1 MQLVAPW
8 VLVMLPLP
16 WLIFFFLPYAKSS
29 FIDALPVPFF
39 SFICAPL
46 AKTKAHSK
54 PGKYFYFFT
63 ILYWLLIL
71 ALAGPQWVGQPI
83 RQEQQ
88 GRNIFLTLDISGSME
103 LPDMSLNNNQATR
116 LDVVKNAAINFI
128 NARNTDHLGLIL
140 FGSQAY
146 LQTPLTYDHASLLK
160 RVEDASVGLAGKT
173 TSIGDA
179 IGLGI
184 KKLQTTPMQ
193 GRVIILLTDGANNSG
208 ILEPMKAAALA
219 KAENI
224 KIYTIGLSSEGSN
237 QDLTSLFYSMQKGA
251 DLDEDTLKA
260 IAKKTN
266 GKYFLAT
273 NHQSLHKIYK
283 TIDKLET
290 THQESAAIK
299 PIVEYYPYLL
309 ALYALILSLIYLQH
323 LQRGLKS

>member
-1 MQLVAPW
+1 MQLAAPW
-8 VLVMLPLP
+8 VLVLLPLP

-29 FIDALPVPFF
+29 FMHALPVPFF
-39 SFICAPL
+39 AFICSPL
-46 AKTKAHSK
+46 AKNKTHSK

-63 ILYWLLIL
+63 LLYWLLLL
-71 ALAGPQWVGQPI
+71 ALAGPQWVGQPM
-83 RQEQQ
+83 RTAQQ
-88 GRNIFLTLDISGSME
+88 GRNIFLILDISGSME
-103 LPDMSLNNNQATR
+103 LPDMILNHNQATR

-128 NARNTDHLGLIL
+128 NTRSTDHLGLIL

-146 LQTPLTYDHASLLK
+146 LQTPLTYDHANLLK
-160 RVEDASVGLAGKT
+160 RIEDASVGLAGKT

-184 KKLQTTPMQ
+184 KKLQTAPFQ

-208 ILEPMKAAALA
+208 ILTPMRAAALA
-219 KAENI
+219 KTENI
-224 KIYTIGLSSEGSN
+224 KIYTIGLSSEGSA
-237 QDLTSLFYSMQKGA
+237 QDLTSLFYSIQKGA
-251 DLDEDTLKA
+251 DLDEDTLKS

-273 NHQSLHKIYK
+273 NHQSLSKIYK

-290 THQESAAIK
+290 THQESAPVK

-309 ALYALILSLIYLQH
+309 VLYAIVLSFSRLLSKLY
-323 LQRGLKS
+323 